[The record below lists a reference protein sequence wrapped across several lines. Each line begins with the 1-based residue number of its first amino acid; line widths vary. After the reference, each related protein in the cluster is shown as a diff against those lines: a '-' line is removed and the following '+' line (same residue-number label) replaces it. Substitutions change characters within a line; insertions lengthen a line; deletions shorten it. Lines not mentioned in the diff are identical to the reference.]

1 MTYISI
7 SISSSS
13 FSDSSMVCQLDR
25 FDWSPSSS
33 MVCQLDRFDWS
44 PSDSSMVCQLDRF
57 DWLIDWSHWWWPSFR
72 FIDCLSIGSIWLIDW
87 LVDWSHRWWTLSFQF
102 IDGIDIRN
110 PRRKT
115 TFKSRK
121 SIWNKNMILSS

>member
-57 DWLIDWSHWWWPSFR
+57 DWLIDWLITLMMTFLPIHRLFVNWVDL
-72 FIDCLSIGSIWLIDW
+72 INWLIGW
-87 LVDWSHRWWTLSFQF
+87 LITPMMDFVIPIHRWYRYPKPEKKKQHLSQENRFE
-102 IDGIDIRN
+102 I
-110 PRRKT
+110 K
-115 TFKSRK
+115 
-121 SIWNKNMILSS
+121 IWF

>member
-44 PSDSSMVCQLDRF
+44 PSDSSIVCQLGRF
-57 DWLIDWSHWWWPSFR
+57 DWLIDW
-72 FIDCLSIGSIWLIDW
+72 LIDHTDDG
-87 LVDWSHRWWTLSFQF
+87 LCHSNSSMVSISETLEEKQHLSQENRFE
-102 IDGIDIRN
+102 I
-110 PRRKT
+110 K
-115 TFKSRK
+115 
-121 SIWNKNMILSS
+121 IWF